1 MFVSRFAVVVVL
13 AALASGCLKS
23 GTLVK
28 VKPDGSGT
36 IEQTMLVNAA
46 TLKGLMSGI
55 GGQAQIKELPGT
67 LNEADFKRTAERM
80 GVRPVSHSPLKEGEF
95 EGSKSVF
102 AFDDITKVRVD
113 QDPQMTGSSSGTFA
127 QPPSSNSPIKFAF
140 ARQGGNSVLT
150 VTVDEKTSAP
160 GTKPEAGAKPTIE
173 KIDPAMMQ
181 MVKTMFQGFKVLID
195 LEVEGKIV
203 KTNADYVDGSRVTL
217 LEIDMATLFE
227 NEAALTALQSKVGPG
242 ASIADVRPYLKDVK
256 GVKINNPVVTIEFR

>member
-1 MFVSRFAVVVVL
+1 
-13 AALASGCLKS
+13 
-23 GTLVK
+23 
-28 VKPDGSGT
+28 
-36 IEQTMLVNAA
+36 MLVNAA
-46 TLKGLMSGI
+46 TLKGLMSGM
-55 GGQAQIKELPGT
+55 GGTGANRKSCLAS
-67 LNEADFKRTAERM
+67 LNEAEFKRTAERM
-80 GVRPVSHSPLKEGEF
+80 GVRPVSLTPLKEGGF
-95 EGSKSVF
+95 EGSKSMF

-140 ARQGGNSVLT
+140 AQSGRQLGADRSRST
-150 VTVDEKTSAP
+150 RTTAAP

-195 LEVEGKIV
+195 VEVEGKIV
-203 KTNADYVDGSRVTL
+203 KTNADYVNGSRVTL